1 MTCHPPFDLN
11 PLAFPEMTRAVPAY
25 AHPARRAVLMRF
37 DAEDAFNLNDH
48 PKTWN
53 LPDSAVALLSRAG
66 EWFARNPECG
76 FVPADMLARFSSDP
90 VQAVEELLRRGLWR
104 RVKGGYQFTDWGQF
118 GKTAEQRAQEEADA
132 ETERTVK
139 SESGRRGNHKRWHED
154 MGKTAPGCEFCQAP
168 APGNETDIA
177 GAIGVRSGATP
188 IDRSDQNLS
197 SSKKSESRSRSDARA
212 SDADD
217 PAIVAAVASAICSEV
232 AFLPNDDQ
240 ARAVVATYEKRARKA
255 GTDIGNK
262 VAYYAASVAK
272 AAREGKLAALL
283 LLPAPAPAPDPAGVL
298 GPPDPEP
305 EVWDPDYHEFSPK
318 IRGTVCRCGST
329 ETSPKHY
336 RKRTGTDG

>member
-1 MTCHPPFDLN
+1 
-11 PLAFPEMTRAVPAY
+11 
-25 AHPARRAVLMRF
+25 MRF

-90 VQAVEELLRRGLWR
+90 VRAVEELLRRGLWR

-168 APGNETDIA
+168 APGDETDIA

-188 IDRSDQNLS
+188 IDRSDQDLS
-197 SSKKSESRSRSDARA
+197 IRAKSKSRSKSKSDARA

-217 PAIVAAVASAICSEV
+217 PELVTAVASAICAEV
-232 AFLPNDDQ
+232 AFLPGDDQ
-240 ARAVVATYEKRARKA
+240 TRAVIRVYEDRARKA
-255 GTDIGNK
+255 GTVIRNK
-262 VAYYAASVAK
+262 IAYYTQAVRNEPDLWK
-272 AAREGKLAALL
+272 GVLLPDPPAARELAA
-283 LLPAPAPAPDPAGVL
+283 AVL
-298 GPPDPEP
+298 PEP
-305 EVWDPDYHEFSPK
+305 GALVLASTDPWALPVPPPPPAEHGFRSRNGLLCD
-318 IRGTVCRCGST
+318 VCGHTRLDPRHVPELT
-329 ETSPKHY
+329 ENLA
-336 RKRTGTDG
+336 